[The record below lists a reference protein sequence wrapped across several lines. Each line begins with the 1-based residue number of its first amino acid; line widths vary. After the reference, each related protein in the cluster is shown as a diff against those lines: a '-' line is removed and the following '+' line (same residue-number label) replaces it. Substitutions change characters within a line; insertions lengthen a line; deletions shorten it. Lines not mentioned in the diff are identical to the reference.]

1 MPLDGVLAANYS
13 EFRVSFV
20 TGGCNTPPT
29 FSLSHSLTL
38 SHSHALT
45 FSLSHN

>member
-1 MPLDGVLAANYS
+1 MPLDGGLAANYS

-29 FSLSHSLTL
+29 KELAIA
-38 SHSHALT
+38 ALG
-45 FSLSHN
+45 F